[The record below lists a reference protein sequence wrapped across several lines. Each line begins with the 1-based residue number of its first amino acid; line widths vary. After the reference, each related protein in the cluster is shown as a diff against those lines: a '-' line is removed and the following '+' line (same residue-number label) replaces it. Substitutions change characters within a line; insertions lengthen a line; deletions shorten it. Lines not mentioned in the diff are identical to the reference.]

1 MTEVEL
7 IQALKTQCAEQQE
20 RCQYT
25 SASLF
30 IWLRWL
36 RKIRIVFVVLPIVFG
51 AVASWDL
58 LKRQGG
64 TFSIVTAVLAL
75 LAGVIPA
82 VYSALKLDDHL
93 PTASRLAGEYKN
105 LEILFRDL
113 EKIGPFK
120 PVAEFE
126 AQYQVARERLEKANA
141 EAYTAPEFCFRA
153 AKKKIDAGHYS
164 FDQQS
169 TT

>member
-1 MTEVEL
+1 MTDAEL
-7 IQALKTQCAEQQE
+7 TQALKTQCAEQQE

-36 RKIRIVFVVLPIVFG
+36 RKLRIIFVVLPIVFG

-58 LKRQGG
+58 LKGQGG
-64 TFSIVTAVLAL
+64 TFSVVTAVLAL

-82 VYSALKLDDHL
+82 AYSALKLDDHL

-113 EKIGPFK
+113 EKIGSFK
-120 PVAEFE
+120 PVADFE
-126 AQYQVARERLEKANA
+126 AQYQTARERLEKANS
-141 EAYTAPEFCFRA
+141 EAYTAPEFCFRE
-153 AKKKIDAGHYS
+153 AKKKIGAGHYA
-164 FDQQS
+164 FDS
-169 TT
+169 K